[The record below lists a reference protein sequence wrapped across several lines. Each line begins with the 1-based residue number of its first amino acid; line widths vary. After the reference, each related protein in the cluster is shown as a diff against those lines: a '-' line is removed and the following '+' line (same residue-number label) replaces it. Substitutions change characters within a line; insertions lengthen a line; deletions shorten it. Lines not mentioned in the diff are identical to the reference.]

1 MNRYVITTE
10 ATVIYEY
17 NINAKNKEEA
27 EEKFQVN
34 DYLYCD
40 VNETLEENV
49 LTSEL
54 SESDVEPHQEENED
68 EL

>member
-54 SESDVEPHQEENED
+54 SERNVEPHQEENED

>member
-54 SESDVEPHQEENED
+54 SERNVEPHQEEKENE
-68 EL
+68 

>member
-54 SESDVEPHQEENED
+54 SEKNVEPHQEENED

>member
-54 SESDVEPHQEENED
+54 SERDVEPHQEENED